1 MKEEF
6 LELLERDKEFRYAVA
21 GKLGLEEILRRLDR
35 HEEHLTKLRE
45 DMVVGF
51 RRHDEISAKLEAQ
64 LVKLREDMVEG
75 FKRYDEILAR
85 HEAELVKLREDLVA
99 GFRRHDEEIA
109 RLRADMMEGF
119 NLLRRH
125 LEALG
130 ARWSILAEEAFRE
143 G

>member
-1 MKEEF
+1 MPNLKREALNPSIF
-6 LELLERDKEFRYAVA
+6 IS
-21 GKLGLEEILRRLDR
+21 KLGLEEILRRLDR

-45 DMVVGF
+45 DLVV
-51 RRHDEISAKLEAQ
+51 
-64 LVKLREDMVEG
+64 
-75 FKRYDEILAR
+75 
-85 HEAELVKLREDLVA
+85 

-130 ARWSILAEEAFRE
+130 ARVTPYADDKALEAASKFKIE
-143 G
+143 IYTKV